1 MSPGHAAVAVAQ
13 WTTTLR
19 VAVHIFANDFR
30 HPAVLAKELST
41 TAALTGG
48 RFDAGIGAGWMTT
61 DYETLGLPFDPPAS
75 RIARLAEAVEIVRAS
90 WRDETV
96 NFAGRHYRVVGLPGR
111 QLLGGAAPP
120 LLVMGGGGLR
130 MLALAARH
138 ADVVSIN
145 VRLDAGKLGPERGA
159 TATRSATEQKL
170 AVVKAAADERFDDL
184 VLQVE
189 EHYVDITNDRDRAM
203 ARAGRALGLAP
214 EEIAASPH
222 VLIGSV
228 EEVCDRLDR
237 QREEL
242 GISYLCMSAAAADSF
257 APVAARLAGT

>member
-1 MSPGHAAVAVAQ
+1 
-13 WTTTLR
+13 
-19 VAVHIFANDFR
+19 
-30 HPAVLAKELST
+30 
-41 TAALTGG
+41 
-48 RFDAGIGAGWMTT
+48 
-61 DYETLGLPFDPPAS
+61 
-75 RIARLAEAVEIVRAS
+75 
-90 WRDETV
+90 
-96 NFAGRHYRVVGLPGR
+96 
-111 QLLGGAAPP
+111 
-120 LLVMGGGGLR
+120 MGGGGLR

-170 AVVKAAADERFDDL
+170 AVVKTAANERFDDL

-189 EHYVDITNDRDRAM
+189 EHYVDITNDRGGAM

-228 EEVCDRLDR
+228 AEVCDRLDR
-237 QREEL
+237 QRGARHLLPLHERGRRRFL
-242 GISYLCMSAAAADSF
+242 CPSRGQARRYLRTPPRPLT
-257 APVAARLAGT
+257 PVIGAK

>member
-1 MSPGHAAVAVAQ
+1 
-13 WTTTLR
+13 
-19 VAVHIFANDFR
+19 
-30 HPAVLAKELST
+30 
-41 TAALTGG
+41 
-48 RFDAGIGAGWMTT
+48 
-61 DYETLGLPFDPPAS
+61 
-75 RIARLAEAVEIVRAS
+75 
-90 WRDETV
+90 
-96 NFAGRHYRVVGLPGR
+96 
-111 QLLGGAAPP
+111 
-120 LLVMGGGGLR
+120 

-189 EHYVDITNDRDRAM
+189 EHYVDITNDRDGAM

-228 EEVCDRLDR
+228 DGGVRSTRPPARGARHLLPLHERGRRRFLCPSRGQAR
-237 QREEL
+237 R
-242 GISYLCMSAAAADSF
+242 YLR
-257 APVAARLAGT
+257 APPRPLTPVIGAK